1 MINESNIITSM
12 LLILIGVVYAFSY
25 NNYRVIE
32 FCRHYPYEEDRNKS
46 FYRWITCGFV
56 HGSLI
61 HFILNMFVLYQFGF
75 IVEQIFAQKYGLPL
89 GSILYL
95 TTYILILTLT
105 CAPSYYK
112 HRNNPS
118 YASIG
123 ASGAISGLLFI
134 FIYYFPMQTLALYF
148 IPMPAFVLG
157 ILYLAYS
164 YWAARNTNDGIDH
177 DAHFYGAVLG
187 VIFALVFD
195 KLQF

>member
-1 MINESNIITSM
+1 MINEHNMITSVIL
-12 LLILIGVVYAFSY
+12 LLILVVYIASY
-25 NNYRVIE
+25 QNYKIIE
-32 FCRHYPYEEDRNKS
+32 ICRHYPYEEQRNKS

-56 HGSLI
+56 HGSIMHLL
-61 HFILNMFVLYQFGF
+61 LNMFVLYQFGF
-75 IVEQIFAQKYGLPL
+75 VVEQIYGQKFGLPL

-95 TTYILILTLT
+95 ISYLLILTLT

-112 HRNNPS
+112 HKNNTS

-134 FIYYFPMQTLALYF
+134 FIYFYPMQTLALYF

-157 ILYLAYS
+157 ILYLGYS
-164 YWAARNTNDGIDH
+164 YWAAKNTSDGIDH

-187 VIFALVFD
+187 IIFAVVFD
-195 KLQF
+195 KL